1 MSGSRTVAVL
11 GPIPHDHI
19 TTHRGET
26 FEKYGCVIYTVAA
39 LSTLLGPD
47 DRVCPIVHVRRMDED
62 PIKDILAPFP
72 NVDVTGIRSTSD
84 RGDLVELSYVDQNK
98 RIERQTGFMAPI
110 LPEDVEFALDAD
122 AFVCVPI
129 ADYQVSQA
137 TLAFIRQHSN
147 GLILLDAHGPTIS
160 LTRGGARVHRL
171 WIDRDSWLPNVDV
184 LKMNVEET
192 SCSWFPSQ
200 GDNDERAIGEPL
212 PTSELRRFAEHC
224 LRHGVQAVCVTLDEQ
239 GCVVYFR
246 DSTGEMQE
254 HVVGRV
260 PVDEVV
266 DTTGCGAPFA
276 AGMAFGFLEYHDF
289 VTACRYGN
297 AVGRTTVRGVRTA
310 DLPPFERDESSDQ
323 PSLRRRDSACV
334 SVRFSRCLKSEI
346 R

>member
-1 MSGSRTVAVL
+1 MSENRTVAVL

-19 TTHRGET
+19 TTYRGET
-26 FEKYGCVIYTVAA
+26 FDKYGCVIYTVAA
-39 LSTLLGPD
+39 LSTLLRPE
-47 DRVCPIVHVRRMDED
+47 DRVLPIVHVRRRDEE
-62 PIKDILAPFP
+62 PIKELLAPFP

-129 ADYQVSQA
+129 TDYQVSQA
-137 TLAFIRQHSN
+137 TLSFIRQHSH

-160 LTRGGARVHRL
+160 LTRGGARFHRL
-171 WIDRDSWLPNVDV
+171 WIDRDSWLPNVDI
-184 LKMNVEET
+184 LKMNVEEAG
-192 SCSWFPSQ
+192 CSWFPAPGAS
-200 GDNDERAIGEPL
+200 DEREIGDPL
-212 PTSELRRFAEHC
+212 PTSELPRFAEHC

-239 GCVVYFR
+239 GCVVYFP
-246 DSTGEMQE
+246 DASGEMQE

-266 DTTGCGAPFA
+266 DTTGCGDSFA

-289 VTACRYGN
+289 VAACRYGN
-297 AVGRTTVRGVRTA
+297 AMGAQRCAGSELRIY
-310 DLPPFERDESSDQ
+310 LPLSETNRQISSAYGDVI
-323 PSLRRRDSACV
+323 PHV
-334 SVRFSRCLKSEI
+334 
-346 R
+346 

>member
-98 RIERQTGFMAPI
+98 RIERQTGFMTPI

-184 LKMNVEET
+184 LKMNVEKT

-246 DSTGEMQE
+246 DF
-254 HVVGRV
+254 HRR
-260 PVDEVV
+260 DA
-266 DTTGCGAPFA
+266 GARRRQ
-276 AGMAFGFLEYHDF
+276 G
-289 VTACRYGN
+289 ACRRSCGHH
-297 AVGRTTVRGVRTA
+297 RMWR
-310 DLPPFERDESSDQ
+310 L
-323 PSLRRRDSACV
+323 LRRRHG
-334 SVRFSRCLKSEI
+334 I
-346 R
+346 RIPGVPRLRDGVPVWKCGWAHNGARSPNCGSTSP